1 VRNPCAR
8 TRNPLAGKASVRVM
22 RTGEH
27 GHSSLHTARRWPPT
41 ATNRLRPARCCQ
53 VIGKFG
59 PDGNPLVHIGL
70 MNMAKE

>member
-1 VRNPCAR
+1 
-8 TRNPLAGKASVRVM
+8 M